1 MDEYGIAAF
10 RSRQQVM
17 KFEEALQAMNTLLR
31 TGSGMVPMHRAGVQM
46 DKACCQLLLGRGK
59 EAAEKSIDATGKK
72 LMKAMKMN
80 ISVIRTEY
88 VFALLGERDEKKAEE
103 ILIRFETAAKK
114 WPSEADVESEK
125 ELIACAQEKFS
136 A

>member
-1 MDEYGIAAF
+1 
-10 RSRQQVM
+10 
-17 KFEEALQAMNTLLR
+17 
-31 TGSGMVPMHRAGVQM
+31 M
-46 DKACCQLLLGRGK
+46 DKACCQLLLGQKK
-59 EAAEKSIDATGKK
+59 EAAEKSIDATCKK
-72 LMKAMKMN
+72 LMKAMKTN

-88 VFALLGERDEKKAEE
+88 VFALLGEKDEKKAEE
-103 ILIRFETAAKK
+103 ILIRFEAAAKK